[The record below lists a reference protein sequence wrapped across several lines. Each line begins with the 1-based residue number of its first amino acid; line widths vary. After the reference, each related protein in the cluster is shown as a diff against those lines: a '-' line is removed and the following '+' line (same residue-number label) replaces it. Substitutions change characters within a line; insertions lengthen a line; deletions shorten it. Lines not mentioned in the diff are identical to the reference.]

1 MESVSM
7 VVKTAIARGG
17 CLLQV
22 IIHETIPKVETL
34 IENQVPQVSND
45 YHFATSKRTSL
56 PG

>member
-34 IENQVPQVSND
+34 IEDQVPQV
-45 YHFATSKRTSL
+45 
-56 PG
+56 